1 MGMTWKLKVVRVVFG
16 LGVVAA
22 LAMASGASW
31 TEFCSAF
38 GLA

>member
-31 TEFCSAF
+31 TESLSWF